1 MEVISRIISSMSA
14 AWVSWVML
22 VMLVL
27 MAFNRYFVTDLLLV
41 FRTMFSRSERLYLD
55 SSWQGKILAWLFRCG
70 VIAMAIYL
78 MQVRELGGCL
88 MGDYCVA
95 LGLIGGMM
103 LVQYGL
109 EKLVCV
115 VFLSA
120 KQSDLIFEQRSC
132 ICNAV
137 ALVLWLCVLVMQW
150 VDNVMIMNSMCY
162 TLATVYVGLLLVKS
176 VQLLYRNILS
186 IFYILLYIISLEV
199 VPLVAT
205 YFLIKDIL

>member
-1 MEVISRIISSMSA
+1 MSA

-55 SSWQGKILAWLFRCG
+55 SSWQEKILAWLFRCG